1 MNTKPG
7 KFQVGDKVWTI
18 SRYGPRHWLTF
29 TVSAQTAAGYILQPH
44 NAQITTA
51 AANRSYFT
59 TEEKE
64 KREHE
69 MKETQRTNIFISD
82 TARALLSAL
91 GAAVTGKPSMAAG
104 LAELVS
110 RVTEGV
116 TAYPSG
122 PKGQYKAYWLHPG
135 QAKDD
140 PATDNQFTE
149 YAYPSRAEATAAAV
163 LLRYEEARA
172 RALAQPEPEKVQP

>member
-1 MNTKPG
+1 MN
-7 KFQVGDKVWTI
+7 
-18 SRYGPRHWLTF
+18 S
-29 TVSAQTAAGYILQPH
+29 
-44 NAQITTA
+44 
-51 AANRSYFT
+51 
-59 TEEKE
+59 
-64 KREHE
+64 
-69 MKETQRTNIFISD
+69 RTNIFISD
-82 TARALLSAL
+82 TARALLGAL
-91 GAAVTGKPSMAAG
+91 GAAVTGRPSMAAG

-163 LLRYEEARA
+163 LLRYEAERA
-172 RALAQPEPEKVQP
+172 RALAQPEPEKVPSEADVMGYSHKQEFGDEGAAVLAEQEQGYNAMIGESLRSRA

>member
-1 MNTKPG
+1 MTK
-7 KFQVGDKVWTI
+7 
-18 SRYGPRHWLTF
+18 
-29 TVSAQTAAGYILQPH
+29 
-44 NAQITTA
+44 TTA
-51 AANRSYFT
+51 
-59 TEEKE
+59 
-64 KREHE
+64 
-69 MKETQRTNIFISD
+69 RTNIFISED
-82 TARALLSAL
+82 ARALLSAL
-91 GAAVTGKPSMAAG
+91 GAAVTGRPSMAAG

-172 RALAQPEPEKVQP
+172 RALAAQPEPEQINADEDHGLTLRATIGARNFGANVEKVQPEPSDEGAAVLAEQAT

>member
-1 MNTKPG
+1 MNTAK
-7 KFQVGDKVWTI
+7 
-18 SRYGPRHWLTF
+18 
-29 TVSAQTAAGYILQPH
+29 
-44 NAQITTA
+44 
-51 AANRSYFT
+51 
-59 TEEKE
+59 
-64 KREHE
+64 
-69 MKETQRTNIFISD
+69 RTNIYIAD
-82 TARALLSAL
+82 DCRAILSAL
-91 GAAVTGKPSMAAG
+91 GAATSGRPSLAAG
-104 LAELVS
+104 LSELIS

-163 LLRYEEARA
+163 LLRYEAERA
-172 RALAQPEPEKVQP
+172 RALAQPEPSDEGAAVLAEQAT

>member
-1 MNTKPG
+1 MTK
-7 KFQVGDKVWTI
+7 
-18 SRYGPRHWLTF
+18 
-29 TVSAQTAAGYILQPH
+29 
-44 NAQITTA
+44 TTA
-51 AANRSYFT
+51 
-59 TEEKE
+59 
-64 KREHE
+64 
-69 MKETQRTNIFISD
+69 RTNIFISPE
-82 TARALLSAL
+82 ARALLSAL

-104 LAELVS
+104 LAELVC

-135 QAKDD
+135 QAKYD

-149 YAYPSRAEATAAAV
+149 FAYPTRAEATAAAV

-172 RALAQPEPEKVQP
+172 RALAQPEPEKVPSEADVMGYSHKQEFGDEGAAVLAEQEHNYNAMIGESLRSQA